1 MRIQSG
7 TTQMASSHSLVQR
20 ESVSIRRKVSSRM
33 IGTGIGLSFSNQAN
47 VKDECTKD
55 HDKISG
61 YEDSKKQSSF
71 DDYLAAMYGQEAG
84 RGLSAENEEE
94 EYRLPS
100 EMYSQAALG
109 MSLYNAFSI
118 SMDVGNMTGSLAE
131 KVRAAEE
138 KDSLENKGDHQM
150 KSGDSIAEVQRKLE
164 LQGLSRDSA
173 LFRIKVLQHILQ
185 KLFLARFSGEDLSG
199 ELLDGPGSTGRN
211 IMETTEEMETC
222 YSYEESEETK
232 VDIAGSVVTSDGR
245 SIDFNINLEM
255 SRSFRETYMEK
266 SKVTMY
272 QLRDPIVINM
282 DCDTAAVS
290 DVSFRFDLNGDGK
303 DEKVSSL
310 KGGSG
315 FLAIDGN
322 GDGKIND
329 GSELFGARTGDGF
342 KELSELDSDGN
353 GWIDE
358 GDEAWNDLRVWV
370 KDMTGNDKLLTL
382 KEADVGAICL
392 GNAVS
397 EFSLKGEMNV
407 TQAQIRSTGVYLKES
422 GGAGTVQH
430 VDLGVEE

>member
-1 MRIQSG
+1 MLFRS
-7 TTQMASSHSLVQR
+7 
-20 ESVSIRRKVSSRM
+20 
-33 IGTGIGLSFSNQAN
+33 
-47 VKDECTKD
+47 
-55 HDKISG
+55 
-61 YEDSKKQSSF
+61 
-71 DDYLAAMYGQEAG
+71 
-84 RGLSAENEEE
+84 
-94 EYRLPS
+94 
-100 EMYSQAALG
+100 
-109 MSLYNAFSI
+109 
-118 SMDVGNMTGSLAE
+118 GNMTGSLAE

-138 KDSLENKGDHQM
+138 KDSLESKGDHQM

-199 ELLDGPGSTGRN
+199 ELLDGLGSTGRN

-255 SRSFRETYMEK
+255 SRSSRETYMEK

>member
-1 MRIQSG
+1 
-7 TTQMASSHSLVQR
+7 
-20 ESVSIRRKVSSRM
+20 
-33 IGTGIGLSFSNQAN
+33 
-47 VKDECTKD
+47 
-55 HDKISG
+55 
-61 YEDSKKQSSF
+61 
-71 DDYLAAMYGQEAG
+71 
-84 RGLSAENEEE
+84 
-94 EYRLPS
+94 
-100 EMYSQAALG
+100 
-109 MSLYNAFSI
+109 
-118 SMDVGNMTGSLAE
+118 MDVGNMTGSLAE

-138 KDSLENKGDHQM
+138 KDSLESKGDHQI

-199 ELLDGPGSTGRN
+199 QLLDGLGSTGRN

>member
-1 MRIQSG
+1 
-7 TTQMASSHSLVQR
+7 
-20 ESVSIRRKVSSRM
+20 
-33 IGTGIGLSFSNQAN
+33 
-47 VKDECTKD
+47 
-55 HDKISG
+55 
-61 YEDSKKQSSF
+61 
-71 DDYLAAMYGQEAG
+71 
-84 RGLSAENEEE
+84 
-94 EYRLPS
+94 
-100 EMYSQAALG
+100 
-109 MSLYNAFSI
+109 
-118 SMDVGNMTGSLAE
+118 
-131 KVRAAEE
+131 
-138 KDSLENKGDHQM
+138 
-150 KSGDSIAEVQRKLE
+150 
-164 LQGLSRDSA
+164 
-173 LFRIKVLQHILQ
+173 
-185 KLFLARFSGEDLSG
+185 
-199 ELLDGPGSTGRN
+199 
-211 IMETTEEMETC
+211 METTEEMETC

-290 DVSFRFDLNGDGK
+290 DVSFRFDLDGDGK